1 MILAGRVLLAAVSAV
16 PGADGPLVLAGGALS
31 AETEEVWRAALDAR
45 LPGRPVCVIP
55 LASGE
60 PGRSTRS
67 ARKTLRR
74 YGGREAAVGI
84 ALSHDAPE
92 RAFDPAW
99 VERLERCGGFWFTGG
114 DQSRIVDVLRP
125 GGGTSPAFEAILAVH
140 RRGGVV
146 AGTSAG
152 CAMASDPMIGGGTS
166 VEAFRGEVQL
176 RGGIGF
182 LRGVLVDQHHF
193 AHGRF
198 GRLLL
203 ALGRDGAATLGLGV
217 DEDTAIA
224 VRDGGVRVLGSSVV
238 VRVERLEPG
247 AGRAR
252 FWIVPPGT
260 TFPLDG
266 APSFAALPPAEAGGD
281 GPPPPEDPWDGSA
294 LLDWIRGFAF
304 STASSAVLP
313 APPGTLRVGKGP
325 GFVASWSGGSRSRF
339 GAPPPFAAGPFEVE
353 WEEPS
358 TP

>member
-1 MILAGRVLLAAVSAV
+1 M
-16 PGADGPLVLAGGALS
+16 
-31 AETEEVWRAALDAR
+31 
-45 LPGRPVCVIP
+45 
-55 LASGE
+55 
-60 PGRSTRS
+60 RS

-74 YGGREAAVGI
+74 HGGRDAAVGV
-84 ALSHDAPE
+84 ALRHDAPE
-92 RAFDPAW
+92 RAFDRDW
-99 VERLERCGGFWFTGG
+99 VERLEGCGGFWFTGG

-125 GGGTSPAFEAILAVH
+125 DGGTSPAFEAILAVH

-166 VEAFRGEVQL
+166 AEALRGEVQL
-176 RGGIGF
+176 RGGLGF

-193 AHGRF
+193 ANGRF
-198 GRLLL
+198 GRLLV
-203 ALGRDGAATLGLGV
+203 ALGRDGAGGVGLGV

-224 VRDGGVRVLGSSVV
+224 VRDGMMRVLGNSVV
-238 VRVERLEPG
+238 VRIERLEKG
-247 AGRAR
+247 SGRAR
-252 FWIVPPGT
+252 FWIVPPGM

-266 APSFAALPPAEAGGD
+266 APSFAALFPADSGGD
-281 GPPPPEDPWDGSA
+281 GPAPPEDPWDGGA
-294 LLDWIRGFAF
+294 FLDWIRGFAF

-325 GFVASWSGGSRSRF
+325 GFVASWAGGSRSLL
-339 GAPPPFAAGPFEVE
+339 GAPPPFAAGPFEVD